1 MGASMLFLLIG
12 DVQIG
17 KTRWLEKLCGDL
29 AAAGVC
35 VAGVIAP
42 GQWVPRA
49 EGQPGGRHGFDGEGR
64 FEKLGIDNAL
74 LPQGERIVFARRRD
88 LAEGE
93 RIVFARRRDLAE
105 GERIVFARRR
115 DLAEGD
121 QPFAQGEQAKAAQ
134 LAWAISDEAI
144 AQVND
149 HFIMLAAMGQ
159 GDSPFVPFATKESN
173 RKTCGGGSPA
183 ATTKPENHPRSS
195 FAFGTAGKESI
206 DGHGPI
212 SRNGNVPADT
222 TMGQRDCPFVPLSG
236 GGARGRATTGS
247 ASTDGDSAGDHP
259 TAGGALTGAVSASEK
274 LAPAIAPGTF
284 LMVDELG
291 RLELLRGCGLTNAVA
306 LLDAGPTPTF
316 PHALTVVRETL
327 LDQAISRFA
336 SAWEEPHPIA
346 PEDEARQL
354 ILNTLGAR

>member
-1 MGASMLFLLIG
+1 MLFLLTG

-49 EGQPGGRHGFDGEGR
+49 EGQPDGGHGFDGEGR
-64 FEKLGIDNAL
+64 FEKLGIDNVL
-74 LPQGERIVFARRRD
+74 LPQ
-88 LAEGE
+88 
-93 RIVFARRRDLAE
+93 

-149 HFIMLAAMGQ
+149 HFAMLAKMGQ

-183 ATTKPENHPRSS
+183 ATTKPENHTGTRTRHSPGHTRSQHPR
-195 FAFGTAGKESI
+195 TA
-206 DGHGPI
+206 
-212 SRNGNVPADT
+212 RT
-222 TMGQRDCPFVPLSG
+222 TK
-236 GGARGRATTGS
+236 GS
-247 ASTDGDSAGDHP
+247 P
-259 TAGGALTGAVSASEK
+259 
-274 LAPAIAPGTF
+274 
-284 LMVDELG
+284 
-291 RLELLRGCGLTNAVA
+291 
-306 LLDAGPTPTF
+306 
-316 PHALTVVRETL
+316 
-327 LDQAISRFA
+327 
-336 SAWEEPHPIA
+336 
-346 PEDEARQL
+346 
-354 ILNTLGAR
+354 

>member
-1 MGASMLFLLIG
+1 MLFLLTG

-49 EGQPGGRHGFDGEGR
+49 EEQPGGKHGFDGEGR
-64 FEKLGIDNAL
+64 FEKLGIDNVL
-74 LPQGERIVFARRRD
+74 LPQ
-88 LAEGE
+88 
-93 RIVFARRRDLAE
+93 

-121 QPFAQGEQAKAAQ
+121 QPFAQGEQAEAAQ

-149 HFIMLAAMGQ
+149 HFAMLA
-159 GDSPFVPFATKESN
+159 K
-173 RKTCGGGSPA
+173 
-183 ATTKPENHPRSS
+183 
-195 FAFGTAGKESI
+195 
-206 DGHGPI
+206 
-212 SRNGNVPADT
+212 
-222 TMGQRDCPFVPLSG
+222 MGQRDCPFVPLSG
-236 GGARGRATTGS
+236 SGANGRATTGS
-247 ASTDGDSAGDHP
+247 ASADGDSAGGHP

-274 LAPAIAPGTF
+274 LAPAIAPGSF
-284 LMVDELG
+284 LVVDELG

-316 PHALTVVRETL
+316 PHALAVVRETL

-336 SAWEEPHPIA
+336 PAWEEPHPIA
-346 PEDEARQL
+346 PGDEARQL
-354 ILNTLGAR
+354 IFNTFGVR